1 VMVTVPAGAPVPL
14 GFGPQALPQSPIFQ
28 LALIAVADH

>member
-1 VMVTVPAGAPVPL
+1 VPL
-14 GFGPQALPQSPIFQ
+14 GFGPQAAPQSPIFQ